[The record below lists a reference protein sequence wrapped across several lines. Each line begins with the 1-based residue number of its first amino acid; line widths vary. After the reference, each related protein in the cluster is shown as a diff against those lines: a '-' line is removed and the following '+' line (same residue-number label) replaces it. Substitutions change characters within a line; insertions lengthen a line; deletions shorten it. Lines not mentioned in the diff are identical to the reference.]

1 MTTARADL
9 DAEREVDFGTYA
21 RTVGSRWWLLVVGV
35 VVGALIGWLLSLG
48 GGTVYRAKATIYL
61 GQPISPTG
69 SQQIQSLAT
78 NPEFVNQVAKADST
92 VQRVADRLGVS
103 PGKLRRG
110 ISTGSVAATA
120 ARSQANPLATVTV
133 RGLPREQTSAAANL
147 ISGIVVRQ
155 ASGYVDSK
163 IKTLQAQ
170 QQSQQAE
177 LAALDQQ
184 IDTLNAAL
192 NGPGPLRTETDRL
205 VLVSALSLAQ
215 QRRSDVVDE
224 QTTTAQAL
232 SVARFVEK
240 SRVIAPASAVKVN
253 ARSSRSSVVVGGLIG
268 LIVGIAAALLWDP
281 VARRRSRA

>member
-9 DAEREVDFGTYA
+9 DAEREVDFGAYA
-21 RTVGSRWWLLVVGV
+21 RTIGSRWWLLVAGV

-92 VQRVADRLGVS
+92 VQTVADRLGVK

-110 ISTGSVAATA
+110 ISTGTVAATA
-120 ARSQANPLATVTV
+120 KSQSNPLATVTV
-133 RGLPREQTSAAANL
+133 RGLPREQTAAAANL
-147 ISGIVVRQ
+147 ISGVVVRQ

-163 IKTLQAQ
+163 IRTLQQQ

-177 LAALDQQ
+177 LEALDQQ
-184 IDTLNAAL
+184 INTLNSSLESGGL
-192 NGPGPLRTETDRL
+192 NETDRL

-224 QTTTAQAL
+224 RTTTAQAL

-281 VARRRSRA
+281 VSRRRSRA

>member
-1 MTTARADL
+1 MSTRAPDL
-9 DAEREVDFGTYA
+9 DAEREVDFGAYA
-21 RTVGSRWWLLVVGV
+21 RTVGSRWWLVVAGI

-48 GGTVYRAKATIYL
+48 GGSVYRAKATIYL

-78 NPEFVNQVAKADST
+78 NPEFVNQVAKAEAT
-92 VQRVADRLGVS
+92 VQTVAGRLGVK

-110 ISTGSVAATA
+110 ISTGTVAATA
-120 ARSQANPLATVTV
+120 KTQANPLATVSV
-133 RGLPREQTSAAANL
+133 RGLTREQTAQAANL

-163 IKTLQAQ
+163 IATLREQ

-177 LAALDQQ
+177 VDALDQQ
-184 IDTLNAAL
+184 IDELNASL
-192 NGPGPLRTETDRL
+192 DSGRLSETNRL

-224 QTTTAQAL
+224 RVTTAQAL
-232 SVARFVEK
+232 SVARFVER
-240 SRVIAPASAVKVN
+240 SRMIAPAAAVKVS
-253 ARSSRSSVVVGGLIG
+253 ARSSRSSVAVGGLIG
-268 LIVGIAAALLWDP
+268 LIVGIAVALLWDP
-281 VARRRSRA
+281 VARRRSRI